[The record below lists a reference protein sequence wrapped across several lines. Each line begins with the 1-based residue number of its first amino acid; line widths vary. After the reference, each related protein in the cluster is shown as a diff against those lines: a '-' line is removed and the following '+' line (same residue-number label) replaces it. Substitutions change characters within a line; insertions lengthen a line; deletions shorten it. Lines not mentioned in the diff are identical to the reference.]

1 MEFDKTFK
9 MTSLCENQI
18 KETTRLEQLSS
29 VTRLKLWAKNIS
41 DIELLSKK
49 VCPALKIAN
58 FSVNK
63 LDDISPLKECTQL
76 EQLYLRQNNLE
87 NLEKVLEILKVL
99 PALRILWIQANPCT
113 RDNNYQNKVLDAL
126 PNLQKLDGKH
136 RSYFLKNLS
145 QDKNQVA
152 ENMTTLSSTKSS
164 EADVVPELAESEKKP
179 SKRTQDFSLLNHD
192 KSLTPKKTVSD
203 ALAKTSSNIL
213 RASLALVQE
222 LTKEDLLV
230 LKETIDSQLSEL
242 NRSSSESLRLPDS

>member
-1 MEFDKTFK
+1 

-18 KETTRLEQLSS
+18 KETTRSKNLSS

-41 DIELLSKK
+41 DINLLSKK

-63 LDDISPLKECTQL
+63 LDDISPLRECTHL

-113 RDNNYQNKVLDAL
+113 RDNNYQSKVLDAL
-126 PNLQKLDGKH
+126 PKLQKLDGKH
-136 RSYFLKNLS
+136 RSYFVKNLS
-145 QDKNQVA
+145 QDKDQV
-152 ENMTTLSSTKSS
+152 EDITTLSSTKSS
-164 EADVVPELAESEKKP
+164 AIDVVPEMAELEKKP

-222 LTKEDLLV
+222 LTKEDLLI

-242 NRSSSESLRLPDS
+242 SRSSSELSRLPDS